1 MAEELVE
8 AYRRGK
14 IGRVT
19 LVRKLMMAGL
29 SASAALALAVT
40 AAGPAEA
47 APPNV
52 EGRNIAANVISN
64 LAHNNPN
71 LPANVANR
79 MNNVAE
85 NIRNNAN
92 NNDNAAGGNNGGIV
106 LE

>member
-19 LVRKLMMAGL
+19 LVRRLMLAGL

-47 APPNV
+47 ARPDV

-71 LPANVANR
+71 LPANVASR

-85 NIRNNAN
+85 NLRNNGDN
-92 NNDNAAGGNNGGIV
+92 NNATGGNSAGIV

>member
-40 AAGPAEA
+40 AAGPADA
-47 APPNV
+47 LPANAV
-52 EGRNIAANVISN
+52 EGRNIAADL
-64 LAHNNPN
+64 LANMARNNPN
-71 LPANVANR
+71 LPVNVANH

-85 NIRNNAN
+85 NIRNVGG
-92 NNDNAAGGNNGGIV
+92 NNDNIAGGMI